1 MKTPMLVLLLASALP
16 AAAQAPAARVSAS
29 ERAAAS
35 HIRTEGLR
43 ADIRFLASDALEGR
57 GPGSRGDELA
67 RLYLAARMEAIG
79 LAPAGAAGSYFQ
91 PFELVGV
98 RSKQTAPTVATK
110 GSERLELGT
119 HDAILFAGN
128 EAPESTLS
136 GAEVVFVGYGI
147 TAPEFHWD
155 DFKGADLK
163 GKVLVFLNND
173 PEDDPKLFGG
183 RTRLYYGRYDYKF
196 EQAALQG
203 AAAAF
208 LIHTE
213 ASAGYGW
220 QVVETGW
227 SGEKFRLPGATRP
240 RVPIKAWISEGATQ
254 RLFSLAGQNLAALVA
269 AAQKRDFKPVPLG
282 VTLDA
287 AIRTETRKQ
296 QTANV
301 VGKLAGSDPRLSAEA
316 VLYTAHHDHLG
327 INANAKPGEDA
338 IYNGAHDNASG
349 VAQMLA
355 VAEAMAALPVA
366 PKRSVIFAAVGVE
379 EQGLLGSEYLAAH
392 PPVVPGR
399 IAANINIDGI
409 QIFGRTRDLTMVGLG
424 KSNLDDRI
432 KALAAMQGRVVVPDQ
447 FPDKGFFYRSDQFN
461 LARIGVPAAYFDN
474 GTDVIGKPAGWGK
487 ERIGEWEEKHYH
499 QVSDQMTPDWNF
511 DGAIED
517 GQLCFYLGVQVA
529 NALRMPAWKPGDE
542 FEAAR
547 KKALAEAPP
556 IPAAAPPAPAARP

>member
-1 MKTPMLVLLLASALP
+1 MKSSLLVLLLAAALP
-16 AAAQAPAARVSAS
+16 VTAQAPPARVSPA
-29 ERAAAS
+29 ERAAAAR
-35 HIRTEGLR
+35 IRAEGLR

-67 RLYLAARMEAIG
+67 RLYIATRMEAIG
-79 LAPAGAAGSYFQ
+79 LAPAGSDGSYFQ
-91 PFELVGV
+91 PFEIVGV
-98 RSKQTAPTVATK
+98 RSTQTAPTVAKK
-110 GSERLELGT
+110 GAESLELGG
-119 HDAILFAGN
+119 HDAILFAGD
-128 EAPESTLS
+128 EAPEARLR

-147 TAPEFHWD
+147 TAPEFNWD

-173 PEDDPKLFGG
+173 PEDDPKLFAGK
-183 RTRLYYGRYDYKF
+183 TRLYYGRYDYKF
-196 EQAALQG
+196 EQAAQQG

-208 LIHTE
+208 LIHTD

-227 SGEKFRLPGATRP
+227 AGEKFRLPGSTRP
-240 RVPIKAWISEGATQ
+240 RVPIKAWISESASQ
-254 RLFSLAGQNLAALVA
+254 RLFGLAGQDLAALVA
-269 AAQKRDFKPVPLG
+269 AARKRDFKPVPLG

-287 AIRTETRKQ
+287 ALRTEVRKQ

-301 VGKLAGSDPRLSAEA
+301 LGKLAGSDPRLAAEA

-327 INANAKPGEDA
+327 IDASAKPGADA

-349 VAQMLA
+349 VAQMLG
-355 VAEAMAALPVA
+355 VAEAMKALPVG

-392 PPVVPGR
+392 LPVVPGR
-399 IAANINIDGI
+399 LAANINIDGI

-474 GTDVIGKPAGWGK
+474 GTEVIGKPGGWGK

-499 QVSDQMTPDWNF
+499 QVSDELTPEWNF
-511 DGAIED
+511 DGAVED

-547 KKALAEAPP
+547 KKALADAPP
-556 IPAAAPPAPAARP
+556 IPPAAAPAARP

>member
-1 MKTPMLVLLLASALP
+1 MKTSTLALLMTAALP
-16 AAAQAPAARVSAS
+16 AAAQAPARVSAA
-29 ERAAAS
+29 EKAAAER
-35 HIRTEGLR
+35 IRAEGLR

-67 RLYLAARMEAIG
+67 RLYIAARMEALG
-79 LAPAGAAGSYFQ
+79 LAPAGADSSFFQ

-98 RSKQTAPTVATK
+98 RSRQTSPTVATK
-110 GSERLELGT
+110 GAETLELGG

-128 EAPESTLS
+128 EAPESRLS

-147 TAPEFHWD
+147 TAPEFAWD

-173 PEDDPKLFGG
+173 PEDDPKLFAG

-227 SGEKFRLPGATRP
+227 AGEKFRLPGSTRP

-287 AIRTETRKQ
+287 AIRNEVRRQ

-301 VGKLAGSDPRLSAEA
+301 IGKLAGSDPRLSAEA

-327 INANAKPGEDA
+327 IASNAKPGEDA

-355 VAEAMAALPVA
+355 VAEAMKALPVA
-366 PKRSVIFAAVGVE
+366 PKRSVLFAAVGVE

-392 PPVVPGR
+392 LPVPAGR
-399 IAANINIDGI
+399 LAANINIDGI

-447 FPDKGFFYRSDQFN
+447 FPEKGFFYRSDQFN
-461 LARIGVPAAYFDN
+461 LARLGVPAAYFDN
-474 GTDVIGKPAGWGK
+474 GTEVIGRPAGWGK
-487 ERIGEWEEKHYH
+487 ERMAEYEEKHYH
-499 QVSDQMTPDWNF
+499 QVSDELRLEWNF
-511 DGAIED
+511 DGALED
-517 GQLCFYLGVQVA
+517 GRLCFYLGVQVA

-547 KKALAEAPP
+547 KKALADAPP
-556 IPAAAPPAPAARP
+556 LTAPAAARP

>member
-1 MKTPMLVLLLASALP
+1 MKTYTLPLLLAAALP
-16 AAAQAPAARVSAS
+16 AGAQATAARVSPA
-29 ERAAAS
+29 ERKAAAQ
-35 HIRTEGLR
+35 IRAESLR

-67 RLYLAARMEAIG
+67 RLYIATRMEALG
-79 LAPAGAAGSYFQ
+79 LEPAGTDGSYFQ
-91 PFELVGV
+91 PFDIVGI
-98 RSKQTAPTVATK
+98 RSRLTAPPVVTK
-110 GSERLELGT
+110 GSQRLELGT
-119 HDAILFAGN
+119 KDAILFAGTD
-128 EAPESTLS
+128 APEARVS

-147 TAPEFHWD
+147 VAPEFEWD
-155 DFKGADLK
+155 DYKGADLK
-163 GKVLVFLNND
+163 GKVLVFMNND
-173 PEDDPKLFGG
+173 PEDDPRLFGG
-183 RTRLYYGRYDYKF
+183 KTRLYYGRYDYKY
-196 EQAALQG
+196 EQAAKQG
-203 AAAAF
+203 AAAAII
-208 LIHTE
+208 IHTE
-213 ASAGYGW
+213 ASAGYKW

-227 SGEKFRLPGATRP
+227 SGENFRLPGSTRP
-240 RVPIKAWISEGATQ
+240 RVPIQAWITEDATR
-254 RLFSLAGQNLAALVA
+254 RLFSLAGQDLDALRG
-269 AAQKRDFKPVPLG
+269 AAQRRDFKPVALG
-282 VTLDA
+282 VTLDVA
-287 AIRTETRKQ
+287 LRTETRRQ

-301 VGKLAGSDPRLSAEA
+301 VGRLTGSDPVLAAEA

-327 INANAKPGEDA
+327 RRSDAAPGEDA

-355 VAEAMAALPVA
+355 VAEAMKALPRA
-366 PKRSVIFAAVGVE
+366 PMRSVIFAAVGVE

-392 PPVVPGR
+392 PPVPPGR
-399 IAANINIDGI
+399 LAANINIDGI

-487 ERIGEWEEKHYH
+487 ERLAEYESEHYH
-499 QVSDQMTPDWNF
+499 QVSDELRPEWNF

-529 NALRMPAWKPGDE
+529 NAQRLPAWKPGDE

-547 KKALAEAPP
+547 SKALAEAGPLK
-556 IPAAAPPAPAARP
+556 PAAPSTRR